1 MPPHG
6 YHGQYLRVD
15 LAARSATVVEIPPEV
30 FRQFI
35 GGAGLAVWLIQREA
49 VDDQNP
55 LSPAAPIVFAFSPLV
70 GTPLTTSAKFAIVSQ
85 SPLTGMLN
93 DSLSSSHFAIAGK
106 KTGYDAIVLVGA
118 ADDWTAVAIE
128 PDEVRFLSAARFVG
142 LAARATGDDLRREL
156 GPGFR
161 VAAIG
166 PAGENLVRYATV
178 SHDGRHAG
186 RGGTGAVFGAKRLKA
201 VAVRGDR
208 VATVADP
215 QGLVAYSRELS
226 KKSFGPA
233 TEKYREL
240 GTIGN
245 LLTLNRL
252 GALPT
257 RNFQAT
263 TFEGAAGFAPE
274 TLDAA
279 FAKTRESCA
288 ACTIGCEHIYQLADS
303 RGVRMEYENVFAL
316 GPLCGISEPRW
327 VLEASA
333 LCDELGLDTISAGG
347 TIAFAMECAE
357 RGYLADARLRFG
369 HGEGVLDLLRDISAR
384 RGLGGLL
391 AEGSRRASLEIGRD
405 SADFAPHVKGLEIPG
420 YDPRSLQLMALGFA
434 VGTRGADHNRSGA
447 YQVDLSME
455 ADRLN
460 ARVEDVSLAIRTEN
474 EAALFDSLILCK
486 FLRGVFED
494 RLSALAEMLNLVT
507 GGNAPPGELTRIAER
522 IVTARKRFNVRQ
534 GWRPELDT
542 LPKRLLTTVLPDGA
556 GQGTSLTYERL
567 GELVRE
573 YNRLRGWS
581 PEGWPPPAELDDN
594 GRS

>member
-1 MPPHG
+1 MPPPG

-15 LAARSATVVEIPPEV
+15 LSTRTATTVEIPPEV
-30 FRQFI
+30 YRQFL
-35 GGAGLAVWLIQREA
+35 GGAGLATWLLHRES
-49 VDDQNP
+49 VDAQDP
-55 LSPAAPIVFAFSPLV
+55 LSPGAPIVLAFSPLV

-85 SPLTGMLN
+85 SPLTGLLN

-106 KTGYDAIVLVGA
+106 KTGHDALVLVGA
-118 ADDWTAVAIE
+118 AEEWTTVAIE
-128 PDEVRFLSAARFVG
+128 PEEVRFLPADRHRGRAAREVG
-142 LAARATGDDLRREL
+142 DELRREL
-156 GPGFR
+156 GTGFR

-166 PAGENLVRYATV
+166 LAGENLVRYATV

-186 RGGTGAVFGAKRLKA
+186 RGGTGAVFGSKRLKA

-208 VATVADP
+208 QVTVADP
-215 QGLVAYSRELS
+215 QGLVAHSRELS
-226 KKSFGPA
+226 AKSFGPA

-245 LLTLNRL
+245 LITLNRL

-263 TFEGAAGFAPE
+263 TFDNAASFAPE
-274 TLDAA
+274 TLDAN
-279 FAKTRESCA
+279 FPKTRESCA
-288 ACTIGCEHIYQLADS
+288 ACTIGCEHIYQLADA

-316 GPLCGISEPRW
+316 GPLCGVSEPRL

-357 RGYLADARLRFG
+357 RGYLVDGRLRFG
-369 HGEGVLDLLRDISAR
+369 DGAAVLDLLRDIAAR
-384 RGLGGLL
+384 KGLGALL
-391 AEGSRRASLEIGRD
+391 AEGSRRASHEIGRD

-434 VGTRGADHNRSGA
+434 VGSRGADHNRSGA
-447 YQVDLSME
+447 YQADLSME
-455 ADRLN
+455 SNRLD
-460 ARVEDVSLAIRTEN
+460 ARVEAVPLAIRTEN

-494 RLSALAEMLNLVT
+494 RLAAMSGMLQLVT
-507 GGNAPPGELTRIAER
+507 GWDTTSAELTSIAER
-522 IVTARKRFNVRQ
+522 IVTARKRFNIRQ
-534 GWRPELDT
+534 GWQPALDT
-542 LPKRLLTTVLPDGA
+542 LPRRFLTHALPDGA
-556 GQGTSLTYERL
+556 GQGIALTETRL
-567 GELVRE
+567 RDLIRE
-573 YNRLRGWS
+573 YNRLRGWT
-581 PEGWPPPAELDDN
+581 PEGWPPVDSTGFAC
-594 GRS
+594 

>member
-1 MPPHG
+1 MHPPG

-15 LAARSATVVEIPPEV
+15 LSARTAAAVAIPPEV
-30 FRQFI
+30 FRRFV
-35 GGAGLAVWLIQREA
+35 GGAGLATWLLHCES
-49 VDDQNP
+49 VDHQDP
-55 LSPAAPIVFAFSPLV
+55 LSPGAPIVFAFSPLV

-85 SPLTGMLN
+85 SPLTGLLN

-118 ADDWTAVAIE
+118 ADEWTTVAIE
-128 PDEVRFLSAARFVG
+128 PELVRFLPADQYRGRAAREVG
-142 LAARATGDDLRREL
+142 DELRREL

-166 PAGENLVRYATV
+166 LAGENLVRYATV

-186 RGGTGAVFGAKRLKA
+186 RGGTGAVFGSKRLKA

-208 VATVADP
+208 QVTVADP
-215 QGLVAYSRELS
+215 KGLIAHSRELS
-226 KKSFGPA
+226 AKSFGPA

-245 LLTLNRL
+245 LITLNRL

-257 RNFQAT
+257 RNFQAS
-263 TFEGAAGFAPE
+263 TFDGAAAFAPE

-288 ACTIGCEHIYQLADS
+288 ACTIGCEHIYQLSDS

-316 GPLCGISEPRW
+316 GPLCGVSEPRL

-357 RGYLADARLRFG
+357 RGYLVDERLRFG
-369 HGEGVLDLLRDISAR
+369 DGAAVLDLLRDIAAR
-384 RGLGGLL
+384 TGLGALL

-405 SADFAPHVKGLEIPG
+405 SSDFAPHVKGLEIPG

-434 VGTRGADHNRSGA
+434 VGSRGADHNRSGA
-447 YQVDLSME
+447 YQADLSME
-455 ADRLN
+455 SDRLD
-460 ARVEDVSLAIRTEN
+460 ARVEAVPLAIRTEN

-494 RLSALAEMLNLVT
+494 RLAAMSEMLNLVT
-507 GGNAPPGELTRIAER
+507 GWDTNSAELTSIAER
-522 IVTARKRFNVRQ
+522 IVTARKRFNIRQ
-534 GWRPELDT
+534 GWQPAMDT
-542 LPKRLLTTVLPDGA
+542 LPKRFLTHGLPDGA
-556 GQGTSLTYERL
+556 GQGTALTETRL
-567 GELVRE
+567 QDLIRE

-581 PEGWPPPAELDDN
+581 PEGWPDANIAARTD
-594 GRS
+594 